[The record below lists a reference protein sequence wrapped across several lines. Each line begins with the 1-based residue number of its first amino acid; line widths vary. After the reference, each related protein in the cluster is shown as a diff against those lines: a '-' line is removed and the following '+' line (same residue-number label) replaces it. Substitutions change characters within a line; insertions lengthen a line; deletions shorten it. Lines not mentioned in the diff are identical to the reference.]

1 MSIERLVVLTITPG
15 AGGIA
20 ADRASESDTTPLPTD
35 NNHAVCD
42 GV

>member
-20 ADRASESDTTPLPTD
+20 AYRASESDTTPLPTD
-35 NNHAVCD
+35 NNNAVCD